1 MGSEMCIRDS
11 LFPEWVLLLWASKK
25 LGRPIKWVAERSEDN
40 SSALHGRDITTDAK
54 LALDKDGN
62 FLALEADLT
71 ANMGAYLSA
80 GGPNASTNA
89 ASTAMGG
96 VYNIPC
102 VFMSSKGVFTN
113 TTPVDAYRGAG
124 KPEANFIIERL
135 IDIAASQF
143 NFDPVELRLKNI
155 ISNLPHNTC
164 LLYTSPSPRDIS

>member
-1 MGSEMCIRDS
+1 MG
-11 LFPEWVLLLWASKK
+11 VKK
-25 LGRPIKWVAERSEDN
+25 TRTTDK
-40 SSALHGRDITTDAK
+40 SALHGRDITTDAK

-102 VFMSSKGVFTN
+102 QLMRIGVQGS
-113 TTPVDAYRGAG
+113 R
-124 KPEANFIIERL
+124 KRIL
-135 IDIAASQF
+135 
-143 NFDPVELRLKNI
+143 
-155 ISNLPHNTC
+155 
-164 LLYTSPSPRDIS
+164 